1 LILLGFPAH
10 QRPWLLGG
18 VTGGL
23 LGAVVSGGIVVQR
36 IAGTA
41 FTAVAANA
49 VTTVAAV
56 IVVYATVRAF
66 SGNARALAFAQCLG
80 ALVGVGLVHLV
91 LRRTLAQYPWV
102 DEQPRQ
108 LVNDLVG
115 VLGVLMIVWGCARTV
130 VRPAWMVA
138 GLALL
143 LGYELTAR
151 YWHLDAPVPIA
162 TALPWSIQ
170 RFVGSEVTASGVGVV
185 VFRLMFG

>member
-1 LILLGFPAH
+1 MD
-10 QRPWLLGG
+10 QRPWVLGG
-18 VTGGL
+18 ATGAL

-41 FTAVAANA
+41 VTAVAANA

-66 SGNARALAFAQCLG
+66 SGNARALALAQCLG

-91 LRRTLAQYPWV
+91 LRRVLAEYPWV
-102 DEQPRQ
+102 HEQPRQ

-115 VLGVLMIVWGCARTV
+115 VLGVLTIVWGSAREV

-143 LGYELTAR
+143 LGYAITAR
-151 YWHLDAPVPIA
+151 VWHIDAPAPLA
-162 TALPWSIQ
+162 TGLPWSIQ
-170 RFVGSEVTASGVGVV
+170 RFVGSEVTASGLGVIA
-185 VFRLMFG
+185 FRMMFG